1 MKLNFI
7 LTWFA
12 RCSIIDALIDNQEP
26 TFSTTDTKLYLSV
39 VTLSTQD
46 YEKLLEQLKSGFK
59 GRINEINII
68 QNWQYSSETD
78 I

>member
-12 RCSIIDALIDNQEP
+12 RCFIIDALIDNQEP

-59 GRINEINII
+59 ERINEINII